1 MKKLLT
7 VLLGVCLYTSAF
19 SQGVSTGTLQQ
30 YVSTNNA
37 GTEFWFSFPQCY
49 EDESMTDK
57 SARIF
62 VASRIAQTVTV
73 EVPGKGFS
81 ETKMAVAN
89 DVIEF
94 RIPLPIAQ
102 PYSKLTASKA
112 PIEKVYERAG
122 VHVFSE
128 SAPVVVYGVSRLN
141 YTSDGFLAV
150 PVSGL
155 STEYVIGAWP
165 QYTATGGGFKLPSE
179 SNIVAAF
186 DQTEVTFLM
195 GGTSGSKTTGG
206 LTAGQGRTWILN
218 RGDVLCFANDDDGQD
233 ITGSLIT
240 ADKPVAVVSGNQC
253 ANVPAGVYACDYICE
268 MELGTNLWGKEYHV
282 TPVANRLYNPI
293 IRVFAHPSY
302 RDVKVYRDGVEWLT
316 IPNNIR
322 TENEAFITQRVF
334 EGAPRSTVI
343 TADAP
348 IYIMLYNTGQTDDNV
363 SSDPFQC
370 VLTPL
375 ELYQKEIVF
384 ATPNAKGGTMPFERN
399 YVNLVYALDENNE
412 IPQDLEFGTLSNG
425 QVQWQTLSTVF
436 GTAIGQRFTVPSS
449 NGENYA
455 MKRLALAGDGVY
467 RIRANKPFASYSYG
481 FSNYDSYGF
490 PTSASL
496 LDLSINDTIPPTIS
510 ETISRDTVFSGTIT
524 DPIVGG
530 KRSAVASISQ
540 VKEYSTNTEF
550 TYNAGKGLYPKN
562 TQVITW
568 NVKVLDKTKN
578 ARCVFVVADRAGNYS
593 YKDYSYTAVDAGSLV
608 LQVPN
613 QILLNVSK
621 EKSYN
626 EKLTL
631 KSSYKNTSF
640 VIKDITNS
648 DNDNFIINK
657 ESIIGK
663 TINPNETLEIPIK
676 FQPKTFGNYISK
688 VTVITE
694 TDKTIDVTLEAK
706 AIRNMI
712 TSTEAVNFDT
722 SLVDQVNISD
732 RNFVIQA
739 GNDEYSADT
748 RIVELQSVPANAI
761 SFKSNKFGSEGFQ
774 VNDETI
780 INQQLL
786 ANKGSLVIPVKFK
799 PVKNG
804 EHSAMLQILGE
815 GGSKTTVSLL
825 GYGKTVSSV
834 EGEPEVV
841 LYSVYPNPAKKS
853 FAVKGLSG
861 KTKVS
866 LVTLLGEVKI
876 HTETENN
883 ELLLEISDISSG
895 KYFVEIKDGHGVHQ
909 IPITIVE

>member
-37 GTEFWFSFPQCY
+37 GTEFWFSFPPCY
-49 EDESMTDK
+49 AENENQENSI
-57 SARIF
+57 RIF
-62 VASRIAQTVTV
+62 VASPIDQQVTV
-73 EVPGKGFS
+73 EVPGKGFNV
-81 ETKMAVAN
+81 TKMAIAN

-94 RIPLPIAQ
+94 KLPISIAQ
-102 PYSKLTASKA
+102 PYNKSVQGKA
-112 PIEKVYERAG
+112 PEEKIYELTG
-122 VHVFSE
+122 VHVVAE
-128 SAPVVVYGVSRLN
+128 AAPVVVYGVTRFQ
-141 YTSDGFLAV
+141 YTTDGFLAV
-150 PVSGL
+150 PISGL
-155 STEYVIGAWP
+155 GTDYVIGAWP
-165 QYTATGGGFKLPSE
+165 QMTLGSSYKLPSI
-179 SNIVAAF
+179 SNITAAF
-186 DQTEVTFLM
+186 DDTRVTFIM
-195 GGTSGSKTTGG
+195 GGTASSKTTGG
-206 LTAGQGRTWILN
+206 LMPGQSRTWTLN

-233 ITGSLIT
+233 ISGSSVT
-240 ADKPVAVVSGNQC
+240 ADKPISVVSGNQC
-253 ANVPAGVYACDYICE
+253 ANVPLGVPWCDYIND
-268 MELGTNLWGKEYHV
+268 TDFPTHLWGKEYHI
-282 TPVANRLYNPI
+282 TPVVDRLYNPI
-293 IRVFAHPSY
+293 VRVFAHPDY
-302 RDVKVYRDGVEWLT
+302 QDVKVYRDGVEWFTL
-316 IPNNIR
+316 PNNTR
-322 TENEAFITQRVF
+322 TINNAYVERRAAD
-334 EGAPRSTVI
+334 GPPRSITI
-343 TADAP
+343 TADVP
-348 IYIMLYNTGQTDDNV
+348 IYVVLYNTGQADDNV
-363 SSDPFQC
+363 ASDPFQYT
-370 VLTPL
+370 LTPV

-384 ATPNAKGGTMPFERN
+384 ATPNAKGSTLPFARN
-399 YVNLVYALDENNE
+399 YVNLVYALDENDA
-412 IPQDLEFGTLSNG
+412 IPSDLEFGTVTNG
-425 QVQWQTLSTVF
+425 QIQWQTLSTVF
-436 GTAIGQRFTVPSS
+436 GTVIGQKFAVPSS

-467 RIRANKPFASYSYG
+467 RIRANKPFAAYSYG
-481 FSNYDSYGF
+481 FSDYDSYGF

-496 LDLSINDTIPPTIS
+496 LDLSINDSTPPTIS
-510 ETISRDTVFSGTIT
+510 ETVSRDTVFSGTIT
-524 DPIVGG
+524 DPMIGG

-562 TQVITW
+562 NQTITW

-613 QILLNVSK
+613 QITLNVSK

-663 TINPNETLEIPIK
+663 TINPSETLEIPIK

-694 TDKTIDVTLEAK
+694 TDKTIDVTIEAK

-722 SLVDQVNISD
+722 SIVDQVNISD

-748 RIVELQSVPANAI
+748 RIMELQSVPTNTI

-786 ANKGSLVIPVKFK
+786 ANKGSLVVPVKFK

-804 EHSAMLQILGE
+804 EHSAILQILGE

-853 FAVKGLSG
+853 FTVKGLSG

-876 HTETENN
+876 NTETENN

-895 KYFVEIKDGHGVHQ
+895 KYFVEIKDVNGVHQ